1 MAPRW
6 RQGKRVRPSTWRQA
20 LLFNALALL
29 LPVLAANT
37 IIAAFTTSAITNPN
51 SIEARTETRAEIDK
65 AFEEFRISDTT
76 ARQNWASRIDQ
87 TVTERAFS
95 AARGYLLAAPQ
106 MLNEDDARAVRAAA
120 ATEESGTQ
128 DQRIVRAA
136 LLFLP
141 DNVRANYQR
150 AVSPPPPPP
159 PTPETEGSDTESAA
173 DTQLAAATE
182 PVPTIAL
189 SDLGA
194 ALPTGSRFSI
204 LGDTEDLVRRSQS
217 WLGGTGVDD
226 IQLRLRALGLISRT
240 DQSSD
245 SDVFEKGVTVLLTA
259 RRASR
264 LDPRFDNYLRSR
276 VEDALPAERLR
287 QQLTLAF
294 EPVLTFD
301 QRSARIIEDYRSAIE
316 PAALQ
321 RLRRDMQTIAT
332 LADLTSTTGAVT
344 LVEQTSSPED
354 MRRILLVTKAG
365 GDRAVAL
372 TRELGPDTLKLAQI
386 GVKWTTQLVLQIMAL
401 AAIGIALI
409 MTMLST
415 ITRAET
421 LSRYAR

>member
-1 MAPRW
+1 
-6 RQGKRVRPSTWRQA
+6 
-20 LLFNALALL
+20 
-29 LPVLAANT
+29 
-37 IIAAFTTSAITNPN
+37 
-51 SIEARTETRAEIDK
+51 
-65 AFEEFRISDTT
+65 
-76 ARQNWASRIDQ
+76 
-87 TVTERAFS
+87 
-95 AARGYLLAAPQ
+95 

-159 PTPETEGSDTESAA
+159 APETEGSDTENVA
-173 DTQLAAATE
+173 DTE

-240 DQSSD
+240 ELSSD

-354 MRRILLVTKAG
+354 MRRILLVAKAG

>member
-1 MAPRW
+1 MASRW

-65 AFEEFRISDTT
+65 AFEALRLSDAT
-76 ARQNWASRIDQ
+76 ARQSWASRIDQ

-150 AVSPPPPPP
+150 AVSPPPPPAL
-159 PTPETEGSDTESAA
+159 ETEASDTESETEAEAA
-173 DTQLAAATE
+173 
-182 PVPTIAL
+182 PTIAL

-194 ALPTGSRFSI
+194 ALPTSSRFSI

-217 WLGGTGVDD
+217 WLGGSGVDD
-226 IQLRLRALGLISRT
+226 IQLRLRALGLISRA

-264 LDPRFDNYLRSR
+264 LDPRFDNYLRTR
-276 VEDALPAERLR
+276 VEDALPADRLR
-287 QQLTLAF
+287 QQLSLAF

-301 QRSARIIEDYRSAIE
+301 QRSARIIEDYRTAIE
-316 PAALQ
+316 PVALE
-321 RLRRDMQTIAT
+321 RLKRDMQTIAT

-344 LVEQTSSPED
+344 LVEQTGSPED
-354 MRRILLVTKAG
+354 MRRILLVTRAG

-372 TRELGPDTLKLAQI
+372 TRELGPNTLKLAQI
-386 GVKWTTQLVLQIMAL
+386 GVKWTTQLVLQIMAI

-421 LSRYAR
+421 LSRYIR

>member
-1 MAPRW
+1 M
-6 RQGKRVRPSTWRQA
+6 
-20 LLFNALALL
+20 LFNALALL

-65 AFEEFRISDTT
+65 AFEALRLSDTT
-76 ARQNWASRIDQ
+76 ARQTWASRIDQ
-87 TVTERAFS
+87 MVTERAFS

-150 AVSPPPPPP
+150 AVSPPPLPAEQ
-159 PTPETEGSDTESAA
+159 PTEAINPENAS
-173 DTQLAAATE
+173 ATE
-182 PVPTIAL
+182 VAEETSESVPSITPTIAM

-194 ALPTGSRFSI
+194 ALPTESRFSI

-217 WLGGTGVDD
+217 WLGGSGVDD
-226 IQLRLRALGLISRT
+226 VQLRLRALGLMSRV
-240 DQSSD
+240 DQSSEN
-245 SDVFEKGVTVLLTA
+245 DVFEEGVTVLLTA

-264 LDPRFDNYLRSR
+264 LDPRFDNYLRTR

-301 QRSARIIEDYRSAIE
+301 QRSESIIDDYRSAIE
-316 PAALQ
+316 PEALE
-321 RLRRDMQTIAT
+321 RLKRDMQTIAT
-332 LADLTSTTGAVT
+332 LTELTSTTGAVT
-344 LVEQTSSPED
+344 LVEQTRSPED
-354 MRRILLVTKAG
+354 MRRILLVARAG

-372 TRELGPDTLKLAQI
+372 TRELGPNTLRLAQI
-386 GVKWTTQLVLQIMAL
+386 GVKWTMQLVLQIMAI
-401 AAIGIALI
+401 AAIGVALI

-421 LSRYAR
+421 LSRSMR

>member
-1 MAPRW
+1 MASRW

-65 AFEEFRISDTT
+65 AFEALRLSDTT
-76 ARQNWASRIDQ
+76 ARQSWASRIDQ

-150 AVSPPPPPP
+150 AVSPPPPP
-159 PTPETEGSDTESAA
+159 TPEIGDLDTKS
-173 DTQLAAATE
+173 ATE
-182 PVPTIAL
+182 PETVEAMPETTPTIAL

-194 ALPTGSRFSI
+194 ALPTSSRFSI

-217 WLGGTGVDD
+217 WLGGSGVDD
-226 IQLRLRALGLISRT
+226 IQLRLRALGLMSRA
-240 DQSSD
+240 DQGSD
-245 SDVFEKGVTVLLTA
+245 SDIFEKGVTVLLTA

-264 LDPRFDNYLRSR
+264 LDPRFDNYLRTR
-276 VEDALPAERLR
+276 VEDALPADRLR
-287 QQLTLAF
+287 QQLSLAF

-301 QRSARIIEDYRSAIE
+301 QRSARIIEDYRTAIE
-316 PAALQ
+316 PAALE
-321 RLRRDMQTIAT
+321 RLKRDMQTIAT

-344 LVEQTSSPED
+344 LVEQTGSPED
-354 MRRILLVTKAG
+354 MRRILLVTRAG

-372 TRELGPDTLKLAQI
+372 TRELGPNTLKLAQI
-386 GVKWTTQLVLQIMAL
+386 GVKWTTQLVLQIMAI

-421 LSRYAR
+421 LSRYIR